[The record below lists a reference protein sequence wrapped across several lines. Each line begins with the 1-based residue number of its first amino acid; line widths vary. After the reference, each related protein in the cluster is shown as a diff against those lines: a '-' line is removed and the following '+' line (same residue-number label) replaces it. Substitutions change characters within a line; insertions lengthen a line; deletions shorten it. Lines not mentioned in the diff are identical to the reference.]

1 MKYLW
6 FKFSAS
12 LIRRGGIAFEGSGTV
27 RLKLFTAPHRTR
39 LSVIPLGSRMYHHEA
54 TGDSWV
60 EMENWLQRMYSFLS
74 KVPYPCGLILY
85 SDGTLVGS
93 GKIKLQP
100 IYASITNL
108 STRDKNS
115 REGKWYEFAVVLE
128 TFSL

>member
-1 MKYLW
+1 
-6 FKFSAS
+6 
-12 LIRRGGIAFEGSGTV
+12 
-27 RLKLFTAPHRTR
+27 
-39 LSVIPLGSRMYHHEA
+39 MYHHES

-60 EMENWLQRMYSFLS
+60 DMEKWLQVKYSYTL

-108 STRDKNS
+108 TTRDKNS
-115 REGKWYEFAVVLE
+115 REGKWYEFAIE
-128 TFSL
+128 SLSFFLIQFILNIN